1 MKKLFQIF
9 NRIAVVKENKATGSL
24 QNKFA
29 GELVKAVM
37 NSGTARICLDRRTSY
52 IVGDGF
58 VSETVNEIKANNDQS
73 IQDLLFEAANN
84 TGLLKAVCLH
94 VLVDNNGEV
103 YRVYNVP
110 VDKVERTVQ
119 GTFIYNPTKNTD
131 NFDKNLD
138 KEYPQWDSTLTPEQ
152 RKIKL
157 AADLKQNN
165 GKQLGSFVYVFRK
178 AVGQDYY
185 AIPPAY
191 SGIEDILTDAELSAF
206 ELENL
211 QNGFVPSALLTL
223 IGEYDDQV
231 IDEQTGLTEMDG
243 VKKVL
248 QSFTG
253 KGGGRSKLAVL
264 TAKTKEQLPIIQQM
278 DTDLIVS
285 ALEKITDRV
294 GRKVCRLFEVPPVL
308 AGFEDASIL
317 GSNQTFKNAL
327 LALQHSVIKDQ
338 ELIISAFNK
347 IWPNVDF
354 TIKQLQLIDYIPN
367 EIMAKLTDDEL
378 RAMAGFDPLPKNTP
392 SQQQLVIDTLNSM
405 SPIVATNIM
414 KAMSQKQL
422 LELVGLQI
430 DGEPVG
436 EPDPNVI
443 RTNG

>member
-1 MKKLFQIF
+1 MKKLYQIF
-9 NRIAVVKENKATGSL
+9 NRIAVIKENKATGSL
-24 QNKFA
+24 ENKFA

-37 NSGTARICLDRRTSY
+37 NSGTARICVDRRTSY
-52 IVGDGF
+52 VIGDGF
-58 VSETVNEIKANNDQS
+58 VNENANDIRANSEQSLYDLFYEAGNN
-73 IQDLLFEAANN
+73 AVV
-84 TGLLKAVCLH
+84 LKAVCFH
-94 VLVDNNGEV
+94 VLVDNSGEV

-152 RKIKL
+152 RKNKL
-157 AADLKQNN
+157 AADLKKNN
-165 GKQLGSFVYVFRK
+165 GKQLGYFVYVFRK
-178 AVGQDYY
+178 GVGQDYY

-191 SGIEDILTDAELSAF
+191 SGVEDIKTDAELSAF

-223 IGEYDDQV
+223 IGDYDDEI

-248 QSFTG
+248 SSFTG

-264 TAKTKEQLPIIQQM
+264 TAKTKELVPTLQQV
-278 DTDLIVS
+278 DTNLIVS

-327 LALQHSVIKDQ
+327 LTLQHSVIKDQ
-338 ELIISAFNK
+338 DLVITGLNK
-347 IWPNVDF
+347 IWPNIDF
-354 TIKQLQLIDYIPN
+354 SVKQLQLIDYIPS

-378 RAMAGFDPLPKNTP
+378 REMGGFEPLPRNTQ

-422 LELVGLQI
+422 LELVGLEI